1 MTLYTADRLAEM
13 LGIQRSTVQQLVRA
27 GEFGPTVNV
36 ARKHLVTEDGLAEF
50 IARRTGPAHSGLAP
64 RTANQLSPPAQRP
77 WADLKGERQC
87 PKQKQPP
94 RCCSTSDGQT
104 KNFITCILPHISP
117 ICKAFANFTLTA
129 CGLGALC
136 AVAALAQ
143 GGGAASLAGLAACLL
158 GGWAAITL
166 REVATCA
173 ES

>member
-1 MTLYTADRLAEM
+1 MPKAKTA
-13 LGIQRSTVQQLVRA
+13 
-27 GEFGPTVNV
+27 
-36 ARKHLVTEDGLAEF
+36 
-50 IARRTGPAHSGLAP
+50 AP
-64 RTANQLSPPAQRP
+64 VLQHRN
-77 WADLKGERQC
+77 
-87 PKQKQPP
+87 
-94 RCCSTSDGQT
+94 GQT
-104 KNFITCILPHISP
+104 KKIITCILPHIAR

-143 GGGAASLAGLAACLL
+143 GGGASALAGLAGCLL